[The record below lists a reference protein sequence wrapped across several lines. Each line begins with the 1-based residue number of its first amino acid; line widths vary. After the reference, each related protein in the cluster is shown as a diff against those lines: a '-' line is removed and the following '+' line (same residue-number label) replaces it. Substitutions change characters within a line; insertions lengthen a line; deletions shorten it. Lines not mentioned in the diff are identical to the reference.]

1 MLNYAQWQDL
11 KAIKTLLKVQH
22 IDEEYEKILNQ
33 RSEEMRVDPS
43 ARIPFTKEELVK
55 RGLIDA

>member
-1 MLNYAQWQDL
+1 MTTYAEGQDL

-22 IDEEYEKILNQ
+22 IDEEYETILNQ
-33 RSEEMRVDPS
+33 RSEELRVDPS
-43 ARIPFTKEELVK
+43 ARIPLTKEELVK